1 MKNKRAKKAGTYL
14 KSWSPAPNRE
24 FSNYKQNEF
33 SNMAPS
39 SSMRQI
45 AAKAVGFK
53 IEIMKWSN
61 RMDLLA
67 ISNDKGIVCFQ
78 LK

>member
-1 MKNKRAKKAGTYL
+1 
-14 KSWSPAPNRE
+14 
-24 FSNYKQNEF
+24 
-33 SNMAPS
+33 MAPS

-67 ISNDKGIVCFQ
+67 ISNDKG
-78 LK
+78 K